1 MLFRLRPVNALAR
14 SRRFRRA
21 TSRVRLLPSFLVMG
35 TQAGAVSLF
44 NALTRHA
51 DVAGPTAA
59 LEDVAWAK
67 ELHFFDQRFW
77 RGVNWYR
84 SCFPLL
90 ATRLI
95 ARRRGGDLIAG
106 EATPAY
112 LFHPAVP
119 ARVAA
124 TVPDVKLIALL
135 RDPVDRA
142 HAHYEWL
149 RRTGLELLSFEE
161 ALLAEDERTAQEEEE
176 RTAREEAPRATGSRT
191 PRYGQYAYVARGLYA
206 EQLER
211 WFACLPRDQF
221 LILRAEDFEAQPADV
236 FAEALSF
243 LGLRT
248 WRPRSFGTIDPTTPG
263 HLDPAVRAQLVE
275 RFAEPNARLA
285 RLLDRD
291 LGWTSPPSREAR
303 ATDASPASS

>member
-1 MLFRLRPVNALAR
+1 MLFGLRPVNALAR
-14 SRRFRRA
+14 SRRFRQA
-21 TSRVRLLPSFLVMG
+21 TSRARLLPSFLVMG

-44 NALTRHA
+44 NALSRHP
-51 DVAGPTAA
+51 DVSGPHAA
-59 LEDVAWAK
+59 REDVAWAK

-90 ATRLI
+90 ATRSI
-95 ARRRGGDLIAG
+95 ARRRGGDVVAG
-106 EATPAY
+106 EVTPAY

-119 ARVAA
+119 ARVAS
-124 TVPDVKLIALL
+124 TVPAVRLIALL
-135 RDPVDRA
+135 RDPVERA

-149 RRTGLELLSFEE
+149 RRTGLEMLSFDE
-161 ALLAEDERTAQEEEE
+161 ALTAEDERTAD
-176 RTAREEAPRATGSRT
+176 EEAAVVTESRHET

-206 EQLER
+206 DQLER

-221 LILRAEDFEAQPADV
+221 LILRAEDFETQPADV
-236 FAEALSF
+236 FAEVLAF
-243 LGLRT
+243 LGLRS
-248 WRPRSFGTIDPTTPG
+248 WRPRSFGTIDPTTPDP
-263 HLDPAVRAQLVE
+263 LDPAVRARLAE

-291 LGWTSPPSREAR
+291 FGWTSLPSREAR
-303 ATDASPASS
+303 ATDASPATS